1 MAIKELKNFI
11 FENYYK
17 RIGLPKENSYYPM
30 KYPKKKDLLLLATK
44 LIEIKCLMPVMLRNI
59 IVLIWN
65 EKNKKLVKRSNL
77 IKNPNI
83 VYIRSVFTKHSKIS
97 QKLSKAIRQTEK
109 ASLVDAGKKS
119 NSPLFSETKHWKIFG
134 WKSHDSFML
143 IKVTQ
148 VLMVSRFW
156 LLSILNYKLKIL
168 NIQLWIISYNYWL
181 NWKAFNS
188 WQHWI

>member
-1 MAIKELKNFI
+1 MNIVNAIEKMSIKELKNFI

-17 RIGLPKENSYYPM
+17 DYKELLFPKENSYYPM
-30 KYPKKKDLLLLATK
+30 KYPKKKDLLLLPTK
-44 LIEIKCLMPVMLRNI
+44 SIEIKYLMPVILRNI

-97 QKLSKAIRQTEK
+97 QKSSKVIRQTEK

-119 NSPLFSETKHWKIFG
+119 NSPLFSETKNWKIFG
-134 WKSHDSFML
+134 WKSHDDFML

-168 NIQLWIISYNYWL
+168 NIQL
-181 NWKAFNS
+181 
-188 WQHWI
+188 